1 VEAAASPRSVALS
14 WENDPACLG
23 REALSRSIEG
33 ALGHTVFHA
42 SEPPSATVEG
52 KATRVA
58 RGYEARIVLRTGETI
73 SAEKT
78 LFTEGKCDRL
88 DDAVA
93 VVIALMIDALGE
105 PAAPA
110 LPPEPAPL
118 LTIPETPARP
128 PAPPAP
134 GEPALRLALG
144 TAVGASWGLLPATA
158 ARASLRGQIDA
169 ARLPS
174 LVVGVHGHAPRTVLD
189 AGSGLTLSG
198 WSAEALV
205 CPLSVASE
213 RLMAGGCGGLGGG
226 WLSAS
231 PISLVAASGRS
242 SRLLHA
248 SLGGSLGARLAG
260 PLWLSLGVDLW
271 APLWRDRF
279 GLRERDGT
287 FVELHRPWPLIPAVS
302 LAIEL
307 RSP

>member
-1 VEAAASPRSVALS
+1 
-14 WENDPACLG
+14 
-23 REALSRSIEG
+23 
-33 ALGHTVFHA
+33 
-42 SEPPSATVEG
+42 
-52 KATRVA
+52 
-58 RGYEARIVLRTGETI
+58 
-73 SAEKT
+73 
-78 LFTEGKCDRL
+78 
-88 DDAVA
+88 
-93 VVIALMIDALGE
+93 
-105 PAAPA
+105 
-110 LPPEPAPL
+110 
-118 LTIPETPARP
+118 
-128 PAPPAP
+128 
-134 GEPALRLALG
+134 
-144 TAVGASWGLLPATA
+144 
-158 ARASLRGQIDA
+158 
-169 ARLPS
+169 
-174 LVVGVHGHAPRTVLD
+174 VLD

-248 SLGGSLGARLAG
+248 SLGGSLGARL
-260 PLWLSLGVDLW
+260 W